1 MNVPKKQFASEIERY
16 FIYHSIR
23 KNKVLTGGL
32 PEVEEE
38 DELEEISRLMHQGV
52 DIGIKKYASVPA
64 SGANLPKKVKT
75 KTLED

>member
-23 KNKVLTGGL
+23 KNRALTGEL

-38 DELEEISRLMHQGV
+38 NELEGISKLMHH
-52 DIGIKKYASVPA
+52 
-64 SGANLPKKVKT
+64 GAGLGP
-75 KTLED
+75 